1 MIGGTKVDAFS
12 NIHGGSPKLWRSLQA
27 RWPEFFSAYVGL
39 ADVPRQRGALSPKTR
54 ELVLLAVNS
63 AVTHLNES
71 AMRDHIRA
79 ALREGASA
87 DEISEVLQLVSVLGI
102 HAISIGFPAVLDI
115 ATQAGQEDQLPP
127 AEMGPHQLELKNSFI
142 RTRGYWNPFW
152 EQALRLDPALFEAYF
167 AYSSVPWNYG
177 VLEPKVKEFVYV
189 AIDASTT
196 HMFDDGTR
204 GHMAN
209 AFKQGATV
217 DEILEVLELCVPLG
231 IQSVTIGLPILDE
244 ELERFDREAGADQ

>member
-1 MIGGTKVDAFS
+1 MDSANIDAFS
-12 NIHGGSPKLWRSLQA
+12 DVHGGSRELWRSLQA
-27 RWPEFFSAYVGL
+27 RWPAFFSAYAGL
-39 ADVPRQRGALSPKTR
+39 AEVPRRRGSLSPKTR
-54 ELVLLAVNS
+54 ELVLLAVNA
-63 AVTHLNES
+63 AVTHLNER

-87 DEISEVLQLVSVLGI
+87 DEIAEVLQLVSVLGI

-115 ATQAGQEDQLPP
+115 AVQAGRESELPP
-127 AEMGPHQLELKNSFI
+127 AEMAPHQLELKENFT

-167 AYSSVPWNYG
+167 AFSSVPWNDG

-209 AFKQGATV
+209 AFKQGASV
-217 DEILEVLELCVPLG
+217 EEVLEVLELCVPLG

-244 ELERFDREAGADQ
+244 ELARLGRGPGAAQ